1 MIQQKVKMK
10 YKKQAKKIEGTVVRN
25 STLNATERKM
35 LMKEEMPR
43 LQSSIADFK
52 VNISMG

>member
-1 MIQQKVKMK
+1 MKIK
-10 YKKQAKKIEGTVVRN
+10 YKKQAKKIWGTVVRN

-43 LQSSIADFK
+43 LESSIAGSK
-52 VNISMG
+52 VNISME

>member
-1 MIQQKVKMK
+1 MK

-25 STLNATERKM
+25 STLNTTERKM
-35 LMKEEMPR
+35 LTKEEMPW

-52 VNISMG
+52 VNTPMGQM